1 MQVTG
6 NLRVKRG
13 IYQMVFDYQDA
24 DGKRRQKSES
34 TGLPEKGNKRRAQ
47 KMLEERLK
55 ELGQQSTAALEN
67 RNILFLAFMLSW
79 LNDVMS
85 YEVKANT
92 LSQYL
97 YVYNGYISEYKPFY
111 GVKLQNV
118 TPALLQSYYNDQ
130 LKAGLS
136 PNTIRKHHANIR
148 KCLNY
153 AVRLG
158 LIPVNPATMVELP
171 AKRKYQGAKTYTPEQ
186 TEKLLKLFRGHEL
199 ETPVYITATY
209 GLRRSEVCGLRWADV
224 DFDAGM
230 IHVQHTAVMSKG
242 KVMYSDSTKTATSN
256 RQLPLTWNMR
266 TYLLETKKR
275 QEANKQLLGNSYI
288 DSGYIC
294 TYSNGAPMRPDY
306 VTNHFKAALK
316 EAGFPIIRFH
326 DLRHSVV
333 YALRKG
339 NCDVKNIQAWLG
351 HSDITTT
358 LNVYGHVLNG
368 DMDQLGQVMDN
379 IFSKGSKAS

>member
-47 KMLEERLK
+47 KMLEERME
-55 ELGQQSTAALEN
+55 ELSKLHTASLEAKN
-67 RNILFLAFMLSW
+67 VLFLSFMNSW
-79 LNDVMS
+79 LDDTMS
-85 YEVKANT
+85 YKVQPNT
-92 LSQYL
+92 LSQYKMIF
-97 YVYNGYISEYKPFY
+97 NGYIAKYKPFH
-111 GVKLQNV
+111 GVKIQDV
-118 TPALLQSYYNDQ
+118 TPALIQSYYNNE
-130 LKAGLS
+130 LRAGLS
-136 PNTIRKHHANIR
+136 SNTVHKHHANIH
-148 KCLNY
+148 KCLAY

-158 LIPVNPATMVELP
+158 FIPSNPSDQTELP
-171 AKRKYQGAKTYTPEQ
+171 PKKKYTGAKAYTPEQ
-186 TEKLLKLFRGHEL
+186 TKELLQIFHKDPL
-199 ETPVYITATY
+199 ETPVYIAATY

-224 DFDAGM
+224 DFDAG
-230 IHVQHTAVMSKG
+230 IIYVRHTAVVDNG
-242 KVMYSDSTKTATSN
+242 KIIYADHTKTATSN
-256 RQLPLTWNMR
+256 RQLPLTQNMR
-266 TYLLETKKR
+266 VYLLETKKR

-316 EAGFPIIRFH
+316 EAGFQIIRFH